1 MWRSE
6 DSWHCHMHGRVD
18 VNSVIHIMGLKCG
31 CSMLPARNYTYI
43 LDKACEFASNDAVI
57 SISHTAKKS

>member
-18 VNSVIHIMGLKCG
+18 VNSVIHIMGLEVWMQYVAGTNAHRC
-31 CSMLPARNYTYI
+31 T
-43 LDKACEFASNDAVI
+43 
-57 SISHTAKKS
+57 